1 MGNNKMQQ
9 QKTQTATNKKKLHSL
24 FSYVIFCIYFNS
36 MCMTMQ
42 ITKKKHTNNCISI
55 VSFQL
60 LFVTTLI
67 KVH

>member
-1 MGNNKMQQ
+1 MHGKQQ
-9 QKTQTATNKKKLHSL
+9 NATAKAKHKKKLHSL
-24 FSYVIFCIYFNS
+24 FSYIIFCIHFNS

-42 ITKKKHTNNCISI
+42 NKNTNNCISI

>member
-1 MGNNKMQQ
+1 MHGKQQ
-9 QKTQTATNKKKLHSL
+9 NATAKAKHKKNCTLYL
-24 FSYVIFCIYFNS
+24 VILYSCIHFNS

-42 ITKKKHTNNCISI
+42 NKNTNNCISI